1 MAQIQMLDS
10 ATINKIAAGEVI
22 ERPASIVKEL
32 VENAIDAGASTIT
45 VDIRDGGIS
54 YLRVTDN
61 GAGIAADQ
69 VEIAFLRHS
78 TSKIERAEDLQ
89 TISSLGFRGE
99 ALASIAAVARVEI
112 LTRRPE
118 DMTGGRYVI
127 EGGCPQILEEIACPA
142 GTTLRV
148 ENLFF
153 NTPARK
159 KFLKKPA
166 TEAAYITDFCQK
178 IALGHPEISFKYMR
192 GGGTPI
198 LHTPGNHQLKTCV
211 FAVFGKDMLSQLLSL
226 DEPGEISIDGYI
238 SKPELTRANRSY
250 ENYFLNGRY
259 IKSQVIEKALEEA
272 YKDYVVPGT
281 YPVTVLHIRM
291 NPQGLDVN
299 VHPTKM
305 EVRFSAEEQVKEAVF
320 EAVSRKLRESNLTA
334 SLHID
339 PPKPDP
345 PAVEAEKAD
354 PAEEALLAELMRRR
368 EALLQREP
376 AAPVKREPPQ
386 SEQMLVEETPLP
398 EPEVEARREDQR
410 QATFTLIGQA
420 FRTYWFA
427 ESQEQLYIIDQHAAH
442 ERVLYDR
449 IRARLRDG
457 KLDSQI
463 LLEPE
468 VFSVTEREMLRLEQ
482 CRPVF
487 ERLGYEMEAFGEDAV
502 LVRAVPYI
510 FNGPLDRQD
519 FQSMVDLCQEGNH
532 NVSLDVCLDR
542 MAMMSCK
549 AAVKGNDAISFQE
562 MKGLLEQLLASE
574 NPYNCPHG
582 RPTMIT
588 MTRYELERKFKRA

>member
-1 MAQIQMLDS
+1 M
-10 ATINKIAAGEVI
+10 
-22 ERPASIVKEL
+22 
-32 VENAIDAGASTIT
+32 
-45 VDIRDGGIS
+45 
-54 YLRVTDN
+54 
-61 GAGIAADQ
+61 
-69 VEIAFLRHS
+69 
-78 TSKIERAEDLQ
+78 
-89 TISSLGFRGE
+89 
-99 ALASIAAVARVEI
+99 
-112 LTRRPE
+112 
-118 DMTGGRYVI
+118 
-127 EGGCPQILEEIACPA
+127 
-142 GTTLRV
+142 
-148 ENLFF
+148 
-153 NTPARK
+153 
-159 KFLKKPA
+159 KKPA
-166 TEAAYITDFCQK
+166 AEAAYITDFCQK
-178 IALGHPEISFKYMR
+178 MALGHPEISFKYMR

-198 LHTPGNHQLKTCV
+198 LHTPGNNQLKNCV
-211 FAVFGKDMLSQLLSL
+211 FAVFGKEMLSQLLSL
-226 DEPGEISIDGYI
+226 EETGEISIDGYI

-281 YPVTVLHIRM
+281 YPVTILHIRM
-291 NPQGLDVN
+291 DPQVLDVN

-305 EVRFSAEEQVKEAVF
+305 EVRFSAEEQVREAVF

-334 SLHID
+334 SLHIE
-339 PPKPDP
+339 PPRSEP
-345 PAVEAEKAD
+345 PAMEAKKAD

-368 EALLQREP
+368 EELLQKEP
-376 AAPVKREPPQ
+376 VAPAEQEPPR
-386 SEQMLVEETPLP
+386 SEQMFVEETPLL
-398 EPEVEARREDQR
+398 EPEVGARREDQKR
-410 QATFTLIGQA
+410 ADFALIGQA

-468 VFSVTEREMLRLEQ
+468 VFSVTEKEMLRLEQ

-487 ERLGYEMEAFGEDAV
+487 EQLGYEMEAFGEDAM

-510 FNGPLDRQD
+510 FNGPLDKQD